1 MTMVVGKVL
10 GKTKRPLKVEP
21 ILVLV
26 LVIAVSVILTIFW
39 SSRRSKQLP
48 VADTSAKQE
57 REATLS
63 IDGIRMTVMKGGQTA
78 WYMTANH
85 GIYLD
90 NNSKAIFNGITA
102 TFITDE
108 GNPVV
113 LTADRATYFSNSND
127 LEVSGHVV
135 IKNDQ
140 YQLETEQL
148 SYDHSHRVLTSNT
161 RVLVKSEGGVV
172 AADAMA
178 YDLRTDQITLKGN
191 IAGTLSEHTVL

>member
-1 MTMVVGKVL
+1 MVGKAARSSKGEPLLILVMVIVL
-10 GKTKRPLKVEP
+10 G
-21 ILVLV
+21 I
-26 LVIAVSVILTIFW
+26 ILTIFW
-39 SSRRSKQLP
+39 SSHRSQGP
-48 VADTSAKQE
+48 TVEESAPEQE
-57 REATLS
+57 EATLS
-63 IDGIRMTVMKGGQTA
+63 INGIRMTAVREGHTA
-78 WYMTANH
+78 WYLTADH

-102 TFITDE
+102 TFITDK

-140 YQLETEQL
+140 YQLETEHL